1 VSHVRIVLTGHG
13 RGEVFVDGEQVR
25 GVSRVQF
32 KADAGNQL
40 NELVLTIN
48 PQAVEIEGPADFV
61 TAGVR
66 LSQLLQQIADD
77 PGTRLAPDLACSVLE
92 FSTRVRK

>member
-1 VSHVRIVLTGHG
+1 MSHVRIVLTGHG
-13 RGEVFVDGEQVR
+13 RGEVFVDGEQVH
-25 GVSRVQF
+25 RVRRIAF
-32 KADAGNQL
+32 KFDAGDKR
-40 NELVLTIN
+40 NEVVLTIN
-48 PQAVEIEGPADFV
+48 PQTVEIEGPADVV
-61 TAGVR
+61 TTGVR